1 MVWEDEICNNYTK
14 IYNLLKIERCGV
26 KGPLSVP
33 VHFDGA
39 HSALSGSGVTR
50 AKRPRFKL
58 CDGPNLYF
66 PVLHISPQGSFT
78 QKLGGYYGR
87 SCILEFARTS
97 LFTPMVVAVL
107 TVLPEDVFNEFCCS
121 ELSICTQIEEGLR
134 LSAYEAHLEFVGFGF
149 WV

>member
-39 HSALSGSGVTR
+39 HSV
-50 AKRPRFKL
+50 
-58 CDGPNLYF
+58 
-66 PVLHISPQGSFT
+66 
-78 QKLGGYYGR
+78 
-87 SCILEFARTS
+87 CILEFARTS

-134 LSAYEAHLEFVGFGF
+134 LSAYGAHLEFLGFAF